1 MSDHDE
7 HIVEAAGR
15 CRVVIRNGRV
25 VEVGTPQIE
34 DCPLA
39 RRFACPVPEMTPE
52 AIKRN
57 IEGRIRSFGMCT
69 PKREV
74 LAGPDFVIFGAS
86 ELLSSAVRRGGDL
99 DAAVIASD
107 GGAGTLVATN
117 PPALIQGGIGGRMS
131 GLVKT
136 SPIPEVVA
144 RIEENGGVVLAPA
157 TAAIDQAAGV
167 ALAAELGHRRIAV
180 TTAVAAEAAAIREQF
195 PPGAVIVA
203 VHTTGIS
210 REDAA
215 LMARSAD
222 LLTACASRHVREE
235 AAKTALLQAGTSI
248 PVFAMTAAGGKA
260 IILGKV
266 AETDQQVIVHG
277 ARLPVPGSQSPSP
290 LR

>member
-1 MSDHDE
+1 MSDRDE

-15 CRVVIRNGRV
+15 CRVVIRDGRV
-25 VEVGTPQIE
+25 VEVGAPQIE
-34 DCPLA
+34 VCPLA
-39 RRFACPVPEMTPE
+39 RRFAFPVKEMTPE
-52 AIKRN
+52 AIREN

-69 PKREV
+69 PQREV

-86 ELLSSAVRRGGDL
+86 ELLSSAVRRGDL

-107 GGAGTLVATN
+107 GAGTLVAAN
-117 PPALIQGGIGGRMS
+117 PALIQGIGGRMS

-136 SPIPEVVA
+136 SPIPEVIA
-144 RIEENGGVVLAPA
+144 RIEENGGVVLDAEN
-157 TAAIDQAAGV
+157 AAIDQAAGV

-180 TTAVAAEAAAIREQF
+180 TTAVAAEAAAIRDRF
-195 PPGAVIVA
+195 PDAVIVA

-210 REDAA
+210 PEDAA

-222 LLTACASRHVREE
+222 IITACASKHIRDV
-235 AAKTALLQAGTSI
+235 AAKAALLQAGTSI
-248 PVFAMTAAGGKA
+248 PVFAMTIAGKA

-266 AETDQQVIVHG
+266 METDQQIIVHT
-277 ARLPVPGSQSPSP
+277 ARLPVSGSQSPSP

>member
-1 MSDHDE
+1 MSDRDE

-25 VEVGTPQIE
+25 VEVGTPQIN

-39 RRFACPVPEMTPE
+39 RRFACPVEEMTPD
-52 AIKRN
+52 AVRRN
-57 IEGRIRSFGMCT
+57 IEARIRSFGMCT
-69 PKREV
+69 PEREV

-86 ELLSSAVRRGGDL
+86 ELLSSAVRRGDL
-99 DAAVIASD
+99 DAAVIVSD
-107 GGAGTLVATN
+107 GAGTLVARS
-117 PPALIQGGIGGRMS
+117 PALIQGIGGRMS

-136 SPIPEVVA
+136 SPIPVVIA
-144 RIEENGGVVLAPA
+144 RIEENGGVVLDPE

-167 ALAAELGHRRIAV
+167 ALAATLGHRRIAV
-180 TTAVAAEAAAIREQF
+180 TTAVAAEAAAIRERF
-195 PPGAVIVA
+195 PDAVIVA

-215 LMARSAD
+215 LMAGAAD
-222 LLTACASRHVREE
+222 LVTACASKHIREE

-248 PVFAMTAAGGKA
+248 PVFAMTRAGKA
-260 IILGKV
+260 VILGKV
-266 AETDQQVIVHG
+266 AETDQQLIVHG

-290 LR
+290 LC

>member
-1 MSDHDE
+1 MSDRDE

-25 VEVGTPQIE
+25 VEVGTPQIN

-39 RRFACPVPEMTPE
+39 RRFACPVEEMTPD
-52 AIKRN
+52 AVRRN
-57 IEGRIRSFGMCT
+57 IEARIRSFGMCT
-69 PKREV
+69 PEREV

-86 ELLSSAVRRGGDL
+86 ELLSSAVRRGDL
-99 DAAVIASD
+99 DAAVIVSD
-107 GGAGTLVATN
+107 GAGTLVARS
-117 PPALIQGGIGGRMS
+117 PALIQGIGGRMS

-136 SPIPEVVA
+136 SPIPAVIA
-144 RIEENGGVVLAPA
+144 RIEENGGVVLDPE

-167 ALAAELGHRRIAV
+167 ALAATLGHRRIAV
-180 TTAVAAEAAAIREQF
+180 TTAVAAEAAAIRERF
-195 PPGAVIVA
+195 PDAVIVA

-215 LMARSAD
+215 LMAGAAD
-222 LLTACASRHVREE
+222 LVTACASKHIREE

-248 PVFAMTAAGGKA
+248 PVFAMTRAGKA
-260 IILGKV
+260 VILGKV
-266 AETDQQVIVHG
+266 AETDQQLIVHG

-290 LR
+290 LC

>member
-1 MSDHDE
+1 MSEHDE

-25 VEVGTPQIE
+25 VEVGTPQID

-39 RRFACPVPEMTPE
+39 RRFACPVLEMTPE
-52 AIKRN
+52 AVRLN

-69 PKREV
+69 PEREV

-86 ELLSSAVRRGGDL
+86 ELLSSAVRRGDL
-99 DAAVIASD
+99 DAAVIVSD
-107 GGAGTLVATN
+107 GAGTLVATN
-117 PPALIQGGIGGRMS
+117 PALIHGIGGRMS
-131 GLVKT
+131 GLVST
-136 SPIPEVVA
+136 SPIPGVIA
-144 RIEENGGVVLAPA
+144 RIEENGGTVLDPA
-157 TAAIDQAAGV
+157 TAAIDQIAGV
-167 ALAAELGHRRIAV
+167 ARAVELGHRRIAV
-180 TTAVAAEAAAIREQF
+180 TIAVASEAAAIREQF
-195 PPGAVIVA
+195 PDTVIVA

-210 REDAA
+210 QDDAV

-222 LLTACASRHVREE
+222 LVTACASRHIREV

-248 PVFAMTAAGGKA
+248 PVFAMTPAGKA

-266 AETDQQVIVHG
+266 GETDQQIIVHG

>member
-1 MSDHDE
+1 MSDRDE

-15 CRVVIRNGRV
+15 CRVVIRDGRV
-25 VEVGTPQIE
+25 VEVGAPQIE
-34 DCPLA
+34 VCPLA
-39 RRFACPVPEMTPE
+39 RRFAFPVKEMTPE
-52 AIKRN
+52 AIREN

-69 PKREV
+69 PQREV

-86 ELLSSAVRRGGDL
+86 ELLSSAVRRGDL

-107 GGAGTLVATN
+107 GAGTLVAAN
-117 PPALIQGGIGGRMS
+117 PALIQGIGGRMS

-136 SPIPEVVA
+136 SPIPEVIA
-144 RIEENGGVVLAPA
+144 RIEENGGVVLDAEN
-157 TAAIDQAAGV
+157 AAIDQAAGV

-180 TTAVAAEAAAIREQF
+180 TTAVAAEAAAIRKRF
-195 PPGAVIVA
+195 PDAVIVA

-210 REDAA
+210 PEDAA

-222 LLTACASRHVREE
+222 IITACASKHIRDV
-235 AAKTALLQAGTSI
+235 AAKAALLQAGTSI
-248 PVFAMTAAGGKA
+248 PVFAMTTAGKA
-260 IILGKV
+260 IILGKIM
-266 AETDQQVIVHG
+266 ETDQQVIVHT

>member
-1 MSDHDE
+1 MSDRDE

-15 CRVVIRNGRV
+15 CRVVIRDGRV
-25 VEVGTPQIE
+25 VEVGAPQIE
-34 DCPLA
+34 VCPLA
-39 RRFACPVPEMTPE
+39 RRFAFPVKEMTPE
-52 AIKRN
+52 AIREN

-69 PKREV
+69 SQREV

-86 ELLSSAVRRGGDL
+86 ELLSSAVRRGDL

-107 GGAGTLVATN
+107 GAGTLVAAN
-117 PPALIQGGIGGRMS
+117 PALIQGIGGRMS

-136 SPIPEVVA
+136 SPIPEVIA
-144 RIEENGGVVLAPA
+144 RIEENGGVVLDAEN
-157 TAAIDQAAGV
+157 AAIDQAAGV

-180 TTAVAAEAAAIREQF
+180 TTAVAAEAAAIRKRF
-195 PPGAVIVA
+195 PDAVIVA

-210 REDAA
+210 PEDAA

-222 LLTACASRHVREE
+222 IITACASKHIRDV
-235 AAKTALLQAGTSI
+235 AAKAALLQAGTSI
-248 PVFAMTAAGGKA
+248 PVFAMTTAGKA
-260 IILGKV
+260 IILGKIM
-266 AETDQQVIVHG
+266 ETDQQVIVHT

>member
-1 MSDHDE
+1 MSEHDE
-7 HIVEAAGR
+7 HIVEVAGR

-25 VEVGTPQIE
+25 VEVGTPQID

-39 RRFACPVPEMTPE
+39 RRFACPVLEMTPE
-52 AIKRN
+52 AVRLN

-69 PKREV
+69 PEREV

-86 ELLSSAVRRGGDL
+86 ELLSSAVRRGDL
-99 DAAVIASD
+99 DAAVIVSD
-107 GGAGTLVATN
+107 GAGTLVATN
-117 PPALIQGGIGGRMS
+117 PALIHGIGGRMS
-131 GLVKT
+131 GLVST
-136 SPIPEVVA
+136 SPIPGVIA
-144 RIEENGGVVLAPA
+144 RIEENGGTVLDPA
-157 TAAIDQAAGV
+157 TAAIDQIAGV
-167 ALAAELGHRRIAV
+167 ARAVELGHRRIAV
-180 TTAVAAEAAAIREQF
+180 TIAVASEAAAIREQF
-195 PPGAVIVA
+195 PDTVIVA

-210 REDAA
+210 QDDAV

-222 LLTACASRHVREE
+222 LVTACASRHIREV

-248 PVFAMTAAGGKA
+248 PVFAMTPAGKA

-266 AETDQQVIVHG
+266 GETDQQIIVHG

>member
-1 MSDHDE
+1 MSDRDE

-15 CRVVIRNGRV
+15 CLVVIRNGRV

-39 RRFACPVPEMTPE
+39 RRFAFPVKEMTTE
-52 AIKRN
+52 EIRKN
-57 IEGRIRSFGMCT
+57 IEERIRSFGMCT
-69 PKREV
+69 PEREV
-74 LAGPDFVIFGAS
+74 LAGPDFVLFGAS
-86 ELLSSAVRRGGDL
+86 ELLSSAVRRGDL

-107 GGAGTLVATN
+107 GAGTLVATN
-117 PPALIQGGIGGRMS
+117 PALIQGIGGRMS

-136 SPIPEVVA
+136 SPIREVIA
-144 RIEENGGVVLAPA
+144 RIEENGGVVLDPA

-180 TTAVAAEAAAIREQF
+180 TTAVAAEAAAIRERF
-195 PPGAVIVA
+195 PGAVIVA

-222 LLTACASRHVREE
+222 LLTACASRYVREE

-248 PVFAMTAAGGKA
+248 PVFAMTAAGKA
-260 IILGKV
+260 VILGKV